1 MVVDSA
7 SVATDGEAVPTSPTA
22 RTLAYLAVAPG
33 WIAAGVLTIAFF
45 LGMTVPPRYRW
56 IPLASGVLV
65 IGFPHGAVD
74 HLLVARVRT
83 GTVSARDLTR
93 VGIVYAVLGGGYALA
108 WFLVP
113 RVAVVA
119 FLLLTVVHWGTGD
132 LYPLIGIVGVDHL
145 GSSTARIATAAVRGA
160 VPILVPLVAF
170 PDRFLAVVSLLL
182 DPFLETSPA
191 WLDAL
196 VGVRARAAIAAAV
209 GVVIVVTLACGARS
223 AVAADSASRSDT
235 VTTDTTTDAAPPN
248 GTTATGTDAGS
259 PRPSDAIVRP
269 RTAVGGWLLDASET
283 LLLCAFFL
291 AVPPVLA
298 VGTYFCLWHSLRHVG
313 RLLALDERSSAD
325 LAAGRIGRPLW
336 RFARD
341 AAPLTAG
348 GLLVV
353 VGLFLA
359 VPRRPGTPVESIAVY
374 LVAIAVLTLPHTA
387 IVAWAD
393 RKQGFGW

>member
-1 MVVDSA
+1 MD
-7 SVATDGEAVPTSPTA
+7 ATTSRVSTGNGAAPTA
-22 RTLAYLAVAPG
+22 HALAYLAVVPG
-33 WIAAGVLTIAFF
+33 WIAAGVLTIAFSF
-45 LGMTVPPRYRW
+45 GATVPPRYRW
-56 IPLASGVLV
+56 IPLAASVLV

-74 HLLVARVRT
+74 HLMVARVRT
-83 GTVSARDLTR
+83 GRAPDRALTR

-119 FLLLTVVHWGTGD
+119 FLLLTVVHWGTGE

-145 GSSTARIATAAVRGA
+145 GSSTVRLATAAVRGTL
-160 VPILVPLVAF
+160 PILVPLIAF
-170 PDRFLAVVSLLL
+170 PDRFLTVVSLLL
-182 DPFLETSPA
+182 DPFLGTSPA

-196 VGVRARAAIAAAV
+196 AGGRARTALAAV
-209 GVVIVVTLACGARS
+209 VGASIVVTLAVGARR
-223 AVAADSASRSDT
+223 ALALRADATSRD
-235 VTTDTTTDAAPPN
+235 
-248 GTTATGTDAGS
+248 GTPATGTDAGTTRRS
-259 PRPSDAIVRP
+259 VAIVRP
-269 RTAVGGWLLDASET
+269 RTAVGGWLLDAAET

-291 AVPPVLA
+291 TVPPVLA

-313 RLLALDERSSAD
+313 RLLALDERSNAD
-325 LAAGRIGRPLW
+325 LAAGRVGLPLW

-353 VGLFLA
+353 AGLFLA

-374 LVAIAVLTLPHTA
+374 LVAVAVLTLPHTV

-393 RKQGFGW
+393 RKQGLVGRWSERGIGGRWS